1 MSHPELRDL
10 VMAGYSDTEIADR
23 LGVSPRTVLRWRKRA
38 GLPSMWAPQLVPCG
52 TTTAGYRRGCR
63 CQPCRDVH
71 AAAQAR
77 TEAVYAALTRRA
89 GRAYEP
95 WSAEDDAIVQDT
107 TLTVVQRAQR
117 LERTYEACVQRL
129 TVLRR
134 RPTAA

>member
-1 MSHPELRDL
+1 MHPELRDL
-10 VMAGYSDTEIADR
+10 VMAGYSDTEIAAR

-38 GLPSMWAPQLVPCG
+38 GLPSMWTPWVAPCG
-52 TTTAGYRRGCR
+52 TPAAYRRGCR
-63 CQPCRDVH
+63 CQPCKAAH
-71 AAAQAR
+71 AEQQAR